1 MARFLCSDEQAQDIK
16 EHLQHPN
23 GREDACKALN
33 DAYDNL
39 EPVKP
44 AGSRLDALAE
54 LLEELGLNLYQF
66 MQTFRLQEKLSDP
79 NTRHAYILDNRES
92 GYG

>member
-1 MARFLCSDEQAQDIK
+1 MARFSCSDEQAQHIK
-16 EHLQHPN
+16 EHLRHPD
-23 GREDACKALN
+23 GRADACNALN

-66 MQTFRLQEKLSDP
+66 METFGLRDESNDP
-79 NTRHAYILDNRES
+79 NIRHAYIVDN
-92 GYG
+92 